1 MTIPF
6 YSMIQSRREEI
17 LKMAATFTGNKI
29 SILLED
35 ILKNQI
41 LLYDQACKLMNN
53 NTTYNEA

>member
-41 LLYDQACKLMNN
+41 LFYDQACKLMNH